1 MTSVFSIMTKIKK
14 KKKKGTRI
22 KKILIS
28 KIR

>member
-14 KKKKGTRI
+14 KKKKDTRI